1 MADEVTSHNVEQL
14 AICARFVDAEKNIH
28 EEFLTFIPLE
38 RTTGKYVAEKVIEF
52 LNSVGLP
59 LGNIRGQGFDG
70 ASSISSENVGLQA
83 RIKEI
88 SPLATYSHCSNHQ
101 LNLVI
106 SHSCVLPDRLQHCCR
121 FFLASPKRNGLLELI
136 VSNKTVEKSNRKV
149 LLDLCKTRWAECHT
163 SFQHFYQAYAFIVE
177 ALECIGYKMHVEE
190 HGDVFMNWDSH
201 NRSEAQ
207 NC

>member
-14 AICARFVDAEKNIH
+14 AICARFMDAENNIR

-59 LGNIRGQGFDG
+59 LGNIRGQGYDG
-70 ASSISSENVGLQA
+70 ACSMSSENVGLQA
-83 RIKEI
+83 RIKDI
-88 SPLATYSHCSNHQ
+88 SPLATYSHCSIHQ

-106 SHSCVLPDRLQHCCR
+106 SHSCVLPEVRNVIDRLQHCCR
-121 FFLASPKRNGLLELI
+121 FFLASPKRNGLFELI

-149 LLDLCKTRWAECHT
+149 LLHLCKTRWAERHT
-163 SFQHFYQAYAFIVE
+163 SFIKHM
-177 ALECIGYKMHVEE
+177 LLLLK
-190 HGDVFMNWDSH
+190 
-201 NRSEAQ
+201 R
-207 NC
+207 

>member
-1 MADEVTSHNVEQL
+1 MADEVTSHNVEQQ
-14 AICARFVDAEKNIH
+14 AICARFIDAENNIR

-38 RTTGKYVAEKVIEF
+38 RTTGKYVAEKVMEF

-59 LGNIRGQGFDG
+59 LGNIRGQGYDG
-70 ASSISSENVGLQA
+70 ASSMSSENVGLQA

-106 SHSCVLPDRLQHCCR
+106 SHSCVLPEVRNVIDRLQHCCR

-149 LLDLCKTRWAECHT
+149 LLD
-163 SFQHFYQAYAFIVE
+163 
-177 ALECIGYKMHVEE
+177 
-190 HGDVFMNWDSH
+190 
-201 NRSEAQ
+201 
-207 NC
+207 